1 MEEQAIPL
9 QPTDTT
15 WSRSPCAAMEEST
28 VQQWM
33 RPGGATAHGE
43 PLQEQPG
50 PELQPM
56 GRSPQWVRKAGGATA
71 GGDLCGAVPE
81 GSALWYGAMLEQ
93 CLKPM

>member
-1 MEEQAIPL
+1 MEEP
-9 QPTDTT
+9 
-15 WSRSPCAAMEEST
+15 T

-33 RPGGATAHGE
+33 RPGETTAHGE
-43 PLQEQPG
+43 PLQEQPR

-81 GSALWYGAMLEQ
+81 GSALWYGAMWGSAWRAEA
-93 CLKPM
+93 CGKPMQGQFRKAGTVGGSLH